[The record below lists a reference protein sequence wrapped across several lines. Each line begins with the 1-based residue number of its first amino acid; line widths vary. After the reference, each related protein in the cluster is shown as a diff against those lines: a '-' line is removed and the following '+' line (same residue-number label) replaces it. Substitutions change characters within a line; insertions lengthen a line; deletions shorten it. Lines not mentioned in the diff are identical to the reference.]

1 MYELWTLSRANYSDH
16 FEVYI
21 IAAFIIFHKERFGD
35 LGNIL
40 LLFLR
45 AVCMSVVTWMVG
57 SQREGLKNTKHSS

>member
-1 MYELWTLSRANYSDH
+1 MYELWTLSRANYSDR

-40 LLFLR
+40 PLFLR
-45 AVCMSVVTWMVG
+45 AVCMSVVTWMFWK
-57 SQREGLKNTKHSS
+57 SEGGT